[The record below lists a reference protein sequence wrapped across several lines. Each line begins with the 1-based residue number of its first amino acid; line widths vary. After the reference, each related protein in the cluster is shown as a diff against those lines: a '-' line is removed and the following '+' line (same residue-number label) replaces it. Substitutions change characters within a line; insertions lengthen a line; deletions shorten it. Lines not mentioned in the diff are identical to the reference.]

1 MNGRRSW
8 RAIGLALLAI
18 QITLA
23 GALFFVERREAS
35 AVPAAPNLEDW
46 DFPIPD
52 MSLTIESGIER
63 ANLVAVS
70 WHEDAELAFVS
81 MQIDW
86 ATTDP
91 PATTTSV
98 SAFGWLRLMYLAP
111 VPNGSSDFAALSL
124 TFERVSGQLTGAS
137 VRRWGSSPPSEPLF
151 TNITVSSETAI
162 LAGELSGGTAFR
174 AACPTL
180 RFQSGTTLTVDQAT
194 NERFWTIV
202 YRDRS
207 DSTTGPMRLT
217 VNATTGQV
225 EDVAAG
231 ALACTG

>member
-1 MNGRRSW
+1 MNGERPWRSV
-8 RAIGLALLAI
+8 GLLLLAI
-18 QITLA
+18 QIVLA
-23 GALFFVERREAS
+23 GALFVVERREAS

-46 DFPIPD
+46 DLPVPD
-52 MSLTIESGIER
+52 MALTIESGIER
-63 ANLVAVS
+63 ANQVAVS
-70 WHEDAELAFVS
+70 WHEDAELSFVS

-91 PATTTSV
+91 PDTITSV

-124 TFERVSGQLTGAS
+124 TFERVSGQLTGSS
-137 VRRWGSSPPSEPLF
+137 VRRWGSGPPPEPLF
-151 TNITVSSETAI
+151 ANIAVSSETAI

-207 DSTTGPMRLT
+207 ESASGPMRLT
-217 VNATTGQV
+217 VNASTGQV

-231 ALACTG
+231 AANCTG